1 MSLRGLRATLGILR
15 LTPGRRQTPTISSIT
30 EIAASVVRPQVKVSI
45 LLPVYNGERF
55 LAQAIESA
63 LAQTL
68 ADFELLIC
76 DDASTDSSPAI
87 IERFAAADSRIK
99 MWRNDSNKGLFANY
113 NECLSR
119 ANGEFIKP
127 FAQDDLLEPTML
139 AETCAALER
148 DASIKLVSTARNWV
162 SDSGAVVNVVAPFP
176 SDRIITGREVI
187 LYNLLQLTNWVGE
200 PSTVLFRAEQ
210 IGDKFDTAL
219 YHYGDIDYWFR
230 IVEHGNYCYLNKV
243 LCSFRR
249 HDGSA
254 TSKNLAG
261 MYFALDIL
269 RMGKKYRQY
278 SEQLG
283 ESEHH
288 FLKRA
293 LEVMAINVDHLVR
306 KEGLDA
312 TRALAASGGKGNGG
326 QAETEAFKELSF
338 YALRYITELLAE
350 HDDLKCRTADQ
361 RQHLERQLADMR
373 QSTSWKLTAPL
384 RQISRGRGV

>member
-1 MSLRGLRATLGILR
+1 M
-15 LTPGRRQTPTISSIT
+15 
-30 EIAASVVRPQVKVSI
+30 RPQVKVSI

-68 ADFELLIC
+68 TSFELLIC
-76 DDASTDSSPAI
+76 DDASTDSSPSI
-87 IERFAAADSRIK
+87 IQKYAAADPRIK
-99 MWRNDSNKGLFANY
+99 TWRNDANKGLFANY
-113 NECLSR
+113 NECLTR
-119 ANGEFIKP
+119 ATGEFIKP

-139 AETCAALER
+139 AETCAVL
-148 DASIKLVSTARNWV
+148 DADPSTNLVSTARNWV
-162 SDSGAVVNVVAPFP
+162 SESGAALNVVAPFP
-176 SDRIITGREVI
+176 SDRLISGRDVI

-200 PSTVLFRAEQ
+200 PSTVLFRAEN
-210 IGDKFDTAL
+210 IGDKFDTTL

-230 IVEHGNYCYLNKV
+230 IVEHGNYFYLNKV

-249 HDGSA
+249 HGASA

-261 MYFALDIL
+261 MYFGLDIL
-269 RMGKKYRQY
+269 RMGKKYRKY

-283 ESEHH
+283 ESEQH

-293 LEVMAINVDHLVR
+293 LEVMAINIDHLVR
-306 KEGLDA
+306 QEGLDA
-312 TRALAASGGKGNGG
+312 TRAIAASGGKRVGD

-338 YALRYITELLAE
+338 YALRYITELIAA
-350 HDDLKCRTADQ
+350 HDDLKCRTDDE

-373 QSTSWKLTAPL
+373 ESTSWKLTAPL
-384 RQISRGRGV
+384 RQMSRGRSV